1 MVDMRNLFCL
11 LTYVVMSDGVQV
23 RDEGRGWERHVRGVV
38 WHGSFLGKGYGMC
51 GTCGSTLSYFAKNA
65 PLRNA
70 LSATTVI
77 IGAPKCSDA
86 LLRASEGTCS
96 SGCHSEARG
105 AVSRAVGSI
114 AGSGGGGGRGGWGR
128 EPR

>member
-1 MVDMRNLFCL
+1 MVNMRNLFCL
-11 LTYVVMSDGVQV
+11 LTYVVMSDEFRYAMKAEDG
-23 RDEGRGWERHVRGVV
+23 RGVV

-51 GTCGSTLSYFAKNA
+51 GTCCSTLSYFAKNA
-65 PLRNA
+65 LPLRNA